1 MRISTAIIACFF
13 WHLLFLTA
21 RAQSPEQLLLNR
33 LDSVA
38 HTKSIASH
46 FASLYRRTSARAFT
60 YYRNA
65 RPEESA
71 IAHRFMLVFA
81 DYFFQSAQLP
91 SLNWQAYYSDSSRTI
106 LHYQLLGMNA
116 HINGDLWQAL
126 YRHFSYEEFKQGRR
140 LLIRFQQ
147 VLRKEFNAHYEETIR
162 EKGPGRTLHMLSAG
176 LSRYYGHW
184 KLLHWRKRQFR
195 LANRMFDNPD
205 KATLRLRRIT
215 RKKQSVDRLIL
226 RHL

>member
-1 MRISTAIIACFF
+1 MRIRSAIITCLF
-13 WHLLFLTA
+13 WFTLIPAA
-21 RAQSPEQLLLNR
+21 RTQDPEQLLLNR
-33 LDSVA
+33 LDSIA
-38 HTKSIASH
+38 GSKSIASH
-46 FASLYRRTSARAFT
+46 FASLYRSTSARAFA
-60 YYRNA
+60 YYRKTGPAERAFA
-65 RPEESA
+65 R
-71 IAHRFMLVFA
+71 RFMLAFA
-81 DYFFQSAQLP
+81 EYFFQSAQLP
-91 SLNWQAYYSDSSRTI
+91 SLNWQPYYSDSNRTI

-147 VLRKEFNAHYEETIR
+147 ALRKEFNAHYEETIR

-184 KLLHWRKRQFR
+184 KLRHWRKRQFR

-205 KATLRLRRIT
+205 KATPRLRRIT